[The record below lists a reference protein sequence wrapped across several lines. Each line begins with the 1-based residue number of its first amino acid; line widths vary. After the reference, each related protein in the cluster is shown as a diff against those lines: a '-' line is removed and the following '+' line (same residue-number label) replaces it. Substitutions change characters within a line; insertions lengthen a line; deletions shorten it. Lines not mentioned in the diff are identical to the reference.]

1 MLLKNL
7 INKYVKKFEKQ
18 GINES
23 LLDINYIISEA
34 LNIKKNEFF
43 FFKDLYIE
51 KSKVKVLESLLE
63 KRLSRIPVQR
73 IFKKTYFRDFI
84 LHLNDFNFIPR
95 SDSEL
100 VIEILKTKRIYP
112 NKVLDLGTGSGAII
126 ISVLKSFERAKG
138 LATDI
143 SYESIYMAKKN
154 AILNKV
160 NKRLNFICCNWL
172 DAFANIEFDL
182 IISNPPYIETRVIE
196 SLDPEVKTYDPMLAL
211 DGGIDGLKAYRDILS
226 GLKLASRKST
236 LILFEM
242 GHDQADSLAKIM
254 RSKGLK
260 NIEVFN
266 DYTHKSRFIMGLKE

>member
-7 INKYVKKFEKQ
+7 INKYVKKFENQ

-34 LNIKKNEFF
+34 LNLKRNEFYF
-43 FFKDLYIE
+43 LKDLYLE
-51 KSKVKVLESLLE
+51 KSKIKVLENLFE

-84 LHLNDFNFIPR
+84 LYLNDFNFIPR

-242 GHDQADSLAKIM
+242 GHNQADSLAKIM
-254 RSKGLK
+254 RSEGLK
-260 NIEVFN
+260 NIQVFN
-266 DYTHKSRFIMGLKE
+266 DYNHKNRFIMGLKE

>member
-1 MLLKNL
+1 M
-7 INKYVKKFEKQ
+7 
-18 GINES
+18 
-23 LLDINYIISEA
+23 
-34 LNIKKNEFF
+34 
-43 FFKDLYIE
+43 
-51 KSKVKVLESLLE
+51 
-63 KRLSRIPVQR
+63 
-73 IFKKTYFRDFI
+73 
-84 LHLNDFNFIPR
+84 HLNDSNFIPR

-100 VIEILKTKRIYP
+100 VIDILKTKEINP

-160 NKRLNFICCNWL
+160 NKRLDFICCNWL
-172 DAFANIEFDL
+172 DAFANIHFDL

-196 SLDPEVKTYDPMLAL
+196 NLDPEVKAYDPKLAL
-211 DGGIDGLKAYRDILS
+211 DGGIDGLKAYRNILS
-226 GLKLASRKST
+226 GLELASRKST

-266 DYTHKSRFIMGLKE
+266 DYNHKNRFIIGFKE